1 MAFFRNIKELFVK
14 SFAEL
19 KSVKCIVTIGLLL
32 AAAVVLDG
40 FGSIRIGDFL
50 KINFAFLPL
59 SMVGI
64 LFGPVA
70 GLFAGLLTDIIGYI
84 VNPIGGFIPWLVL
97 ITGLEG
103 LIYGLVLYNLKP
115 EKSPVTIVRIVIAR
129 FIVCAVCNLTLN
141 TYALYSYGF
150 ITGDSFGALFTARI
164 MTNLLTFAVGSAMM
178 VAIILPVKLFYDR
191 KIRPFNRKPKEN
203 I

>member
-1 MAFFRNIKELFVK
+1 MALFRKIREMFVK

-40 FGSIRIGDFL
+40 LGSIRIGEFL

-64 LFGPVA
+64 LFGPVS
-70 GLFAGLLTDIIGYI
+70 GLFAGMLTDIIGYL
-84 VNPIGGFIPWLVL
+84 VNPVSGFIPWLVL

-115 EKSPVTIVRIVIAR
+115 EKSPVTIARIVAAR

-141 TYALYSYGF
+141 TLALYSYGY
-150 ITGDSFGALFTARI
+150 IGSEQSFGAVFTARI
-164 MTNLLTFAVGSAMM
+164 LTNALTFAVGSVMM
-178 VAIILPVKLFYDR
+178 VAVILPVKLFYDR
-191 KIRPFNRKPKEN
+191 KIRPYNKKYKE

>member
-1 MAFFRNIKELFVK
+1 
-14 SFAEL
+14 
-19 KSVKCIVTIGLLL
+19 
-32 AAAVVLDG
+32 
-40 FGSIRIGDFL
+40 
-50 KINFAFLPL
+50 
-59 SMVGI
+59 MVGI

-115 EKSPVTIVRIVIAR
+115 EKSPITIVRIVIAR

-150 ITGDSFGALFTARI
+150 ITGDSFGALFMARI